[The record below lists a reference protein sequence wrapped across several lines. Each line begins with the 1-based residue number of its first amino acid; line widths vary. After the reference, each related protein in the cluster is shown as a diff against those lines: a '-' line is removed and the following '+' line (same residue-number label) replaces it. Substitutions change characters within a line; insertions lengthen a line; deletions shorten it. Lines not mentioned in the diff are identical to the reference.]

1 MSSDIDSG
9 NENVANGDAS
19 VLSGNQLLECTVLE
33 MKLTNA
39 KVVRGNDGEQNKTND
54 NQESPPELK
63 KNIKH
68 INEWKHSDLLDLDDF
83 KWNLSISALDSH
95 KPPSSLFE
103 KFLTDNILQ
112 FICNESVRHA
122 QSKEK
127 IPTSLSCMI

>member
-1 MSSDIDSG
+1 MSSDIDSE

-68 INEWKHSDLLDLDDF
+68 INEWKHSDLLDLDYF

-95 KPPSSLFE
+95 KPPSSLF
-103 KFLTDNILQ
+103 
-112 FICNESVRHA
+112 
-122 QSKEK
+122 
-127 IPTSLSCMI
+127 